1 MQMSWYLFQQ
11 SIHFYRYILQCGKI
25 TFMEAI
31 KIVLGNLKR
40 RHLCVVTFIGHVVN
54 HFDESAE
61 GAE

>member
-1 MQMSWYLFQQ
+1 
-11 SIHFYRYILQCGKI
+11 
-25 TFMEAI
+25 MEAI